1 MQITSR
7 ILIMK
12 KLQTVIRE
20 KLKVN
25 SKTKIGN
32 LNSTRFNQEIEEKI
46 IDELCR
52 YFQRPR
58 FNKGIYYDTGLEVL
72 ERFFNGWISDF
83 LDYNQ
88 GDYEELAELVG
99 VDVNDL
105 AKYIEENNDELY
117 KEIEGFVLK

>member
-1 MQITSR
+1 MNDINQYIT
-7 ILIMK
+7 
-12 KLQTVIRE
+12 E

-32 LNSTRFNQEIEEKI
+32 SYNFNQETKEKI
-46 IDELCR
+46 IDDLCR

-58 FNKGIYYDTGLEVL
+58 THKGIHYDTGLEVL
-72 ERFFNGWISDF
+72 ERFFNCWISDF

-88 GDYEELAELVG
+88 GDYEKLAELVS

-117 KEIEGFVLK
+117 KEIEEFVLK

>member
-1 MQITSR
+1 MNDINQYIT
-7 ILIMK
+7 
-12 KLQTVIRE
+12 E

-32 LNSTRFNQEIEEKI
+32 SYNFNQETEEKI
-46 IDELCR
+46 IDALCQ

-58 FNKGIYYDTGLEVL
+58 TYKGIHYDTGLEVL
-72 ERFFNGWISDF
+72 ERFFNDWISDF

-88 GDYEELAELVG
+88 SDYEKLAELVG

>member
-1 MQITSR
+1 MNNINQYIT
-7 ILIMK
+7 
-12 KLQTVIRE
+12 E

-32 LNSTRFNQEIEEKI
+32 SNNTKFNQETEEKI

-52 YFQRPR
+52 YFQHPR
-58 FNKGIYYDTGLEVL
+58 THKGIHYDTGLEVL
-72 ERFFNGWISDF
+72 ERFFNDWISDF

>member
-1 MQITSR
+1 MNNINQYI
-7 ILIMK
+7 I
-12 KLQTVIRE
+12 E

-32 LNSTRFNQEIEEKI
+32 SHDIRFNQETEEKI

-52 YFQRPR
+52 YFQYPITH
-58 FNKGIYYDTGLEVL
+58 KGIYYDTRLEVL
-72 ERFFNGWISDF
+72 ERFFNDLISDF

-88 GDYEELAELVG
+88 GDYEKLAEFIG
-99 VDVNDL
+99 IDVNDL
-105 AKYIEENNDELY
+105 ATYIEENNDELY